1 MSGSE
6 DSMSR
11 ILALVK
17 SFRYPS
23 VYFEICRGAAP
34 IQGQRMTRETLF
46 AGQFTSL
53 SADGS
58 CIEIVL
64 VNLRKPSMRPSAW
77 WVDRLRSSVCAFS
90 QIVHV
95 LVSGRLGVVH
105 IIGCGV

>member
-11 ILALVK
+11 ILALGK

-34 IQGQRMTRETLF
+34 IQVQRMTRETLF
-46 AGQFTSL
+46 VGQFVSL
-53 SADGS
+53 GADGS

-64 VNLRKPSMRPSAW
+64 VNLRKPSMRSSAW
-77 WVDRLRSSVCAFS
+77 WINCLRSSVCAFS
-90 QIVHV
+90 QIVPV
-95 LVSGRLGVVH
+95 LVSG
-105 IIGCGV
+105 